1 CRWSSAGAA
10 LQIGMITLTIP
21 LAYAIGSR
29 LFNRRAGLIY
39 AGILAVWFPFV
50 ELPIHLFSEP
60 TFFFCLVVHLWLL
73 LRWRDNRRWTTLA
86 LAGIAIGYASLARS
100 TTLYG
105 VVFAVLF
112 IVLESHRTTAAPAD
126 APGLGVWPW
135 LRQQWQVWLARLRLR
150 EWWLAV
156 LRNVAIFLLACAAI
170 ITPWTLRN
178 YLVYDRF
185 IPIDTLSS
193 VNLWLH
199 VEKYPEKGVEIIKTY
214 PQADRHI
221 FAREDTRRI
230 MQADPVAFW
239 NLIWRNAGFHF
250 QHIWKAQFT
259 EDFLTRPSFY
269 GRPLREFW
277 VLGVASDVLWFVF
290 TLGGLLALT
299 TPTREGAFRVVA
311 LAWIS
316 FTIVA
321 MMIMHIEPRY
331 LFPIW
336 TFLALY
342 GAWALS
348 RPRHFVDMLRQHRLH
363 GAMALVIGAVFLSVF
378 FTYRNYPQ
386 LIVDGIARETNY
398 AAGMQ
403 AYQAG
408 DYAAAEDAFRAA
420 LDVHGTFTE
429 LRANLALALIAQ
441 GQTDAA
447 REVLG
452 TSDAQHIVMVRGV
465 LARTEGNL
473 DEAATYLIDSE
484 KRAGMNMQ
492 AFGLQIDVKSAT
504 AVQLGTGLDLGYIAG
519 FSSVEQLPQPDGTIQ
534 TYRWLQG
541 TGRLHLPLS
550 EPLQA
555 GSVLELRLTSGQPGA
570 VPLTLTFANG
580 EHKTIQIESGQWRIY
595 RVAVPAALAGRT
607 VLDVALEAPI
617 FIPASTLPGSIDT
630 RPLSLMVST
639 VQVEGVGR

>member
-1 CRWSSAGAA
+1 
-10 LQIGMITLTIP
+10 
-21 LAYAIGSR
+21 
-29 LFNRRAGLIY
+29 
-39 AGILAVWFPFV
+39 
-50 ELPIHLFSEP
+50 
-60 TFFFCLVVHLWLL
+60 
-73 LRWRDNRRWTTLA
+73 
-86 LAGIAIGYASLARS
+86 
-100 TTLYG
+100 G
-105 VVFAVLF
+105 V
-112 IVLESHRTTAAPAD
+112 
-126 APGLGVWPW
+126 
-135 LRQQWQVWLARLRLR
+135 
-150 EWWLAV
+150 
-156 LRNVAIFLLACAAI
+156 
-170 ITPWTLRN
+170 
-178 YLVYDRF
+178 
-185 IPIDTLSS
+185 
-193 VNLWLH
+193 
-199 VEKYPEKGVEIIKTY
+199 
-214 PQADRHI
+214 
-221 FAREDTRRI
+221 
-230 MQADPVAFW
+230 
-239 NLIWRNAGFHF
+239 
-250 QHIWKAQFT
+250 
-259 EDFLTRPSFY
+259 
-269 GRPLREFW
+269 
-277 VLGVASDVLWFVF
+277 
-290 TLGGLLALT
+290 
-299 TPTREGAFRVVA
+299 
-311 LAWIS
+311 
-316 FTIVA
+316 
-321 MMIMHIEPRY
+321 
-331 LFPIW
+331 
-336 TFLALY
+336 
-342 GAWALS
+342 
-348 RPRHFVDMLRQHRLH
+348 
-363 GAMALVIGAVFLSVF
+363 LSVF

-386 LIVDGIARETNY
+386 LIVDGSARETNY

-441 GQTDAA
+441 GQTAEA

-607 VLDVALEAPI
+607 VLDVALELRFLFLLARSPA
-617 FIPASTLPGSIDT
+617 ASTPAPSA
-630 RPLSLMVST
+630 
-639 VQVEGVGR
+639 